1 MIKCVFVVFQ
11 AVSVMIDVG
20 KKKEKKTKKKK
31 VQRSIPES
39 RTESKRV
46 IRRYCRYW
54 NGGAKMAMP
63 ASPATWCWCWW
74 LCTLTRWSVAQSRR
88 SNRSQALAWP
98 KR

>member
-1 MIKCVFVVFQ
+1 MS
-11 AVSVMIDVG
+11 A

-54 NGGAKMAMP
+54 NGGAKMDGHACESCYLVLVLVLVAMH
-63 ASPATWCWCWW
+63 ANKVVCSTFE
-74 LCTLTRWSVAQSRR
+74 AQ
-88 SNRSQALAWP
+88 
-98 KR
+98 

>member
-46 IRRYCRYW
+46 IRRYCR
-54 NGGAKMAMP
+54 
-63 ASPATWCWCWW
+63 
-74 LCTLTRWSVAQSRR
+74 
-88 SNRSQALAWP
+88 
-98 KR
+98 